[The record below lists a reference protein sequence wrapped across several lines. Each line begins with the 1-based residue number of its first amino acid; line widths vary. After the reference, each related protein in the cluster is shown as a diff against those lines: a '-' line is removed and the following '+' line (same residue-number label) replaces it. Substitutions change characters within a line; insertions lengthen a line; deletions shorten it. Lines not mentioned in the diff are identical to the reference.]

1 MQSLLQVSKLSLS
14 FKLLILDRI
23 ARSWMYKLQASF
35 IQFKIQIFTFS
46 SGFLK
51 NNDINRMIF
60 SDVDKI
66 S

>member
-1 MQSLLQVSKLSLS
+1 MDVQTTRT
-14 FKLLILDRI
+14 LII
-23 ARSWMYKLQASF
+23 KASF

-51 NNDINRMIF
+51 NNDTNRMIF
-60 SDVDKI
+60 SDIDKI